1 MIIRTMTRW
10 HQLMIAMFSV
20 VMFLSGGIGASH
32 ADPITEAENWFNQIT
47 TMKAR
52 FIQVSDD
59 GTYAEGDFLLRRPFR
74 SRFDYD
80 EPIKTVLITT
90 KIWLHVDD
98 PERQTVTSYPISE
111 TPFKILFD
119 EKIRLSYDG
128 IITTAA
134 SQDGI
139 VVVRMEKRTG
149 SDAGILELEFTEKP
163 FVLRRWTI
171 TDSSGITTKVT
182 FQNIEMGVTLPA
194 NLFVPSNY
202 QN

>member
-1 MIIRTMTRW
+1 MIIRMMTRW
-10 HQLMIAMFSV
+10 HHIMMGLCAVIV
-20 VMFLSGGIGASH
+20 FLSGGMGASY
-32 ADPITEAENWFNQIT
+32 ADPITDAENWFNQIT

-59 GTYAEGDFLLRRPFR
+59 GTYAEGDFSLRRPFR

-80 EPIKTVLITT
+80 DPIKTVLITT

-98 PERQTVTSYPISE
+98 PDRETVTSYPISE
-111 TPFKILFD
+111 TPLKILFD
-119 EKIRLSYDG
+119 ETVRLSYDG

-134 SQDGI
+134 NKDGI

-149 SDAGILELEFTEKP
+149 SDAGVLELEFTEKP

-171 TDSSGITTKVT
+171 TDSAGITTKVT
-182 FQNIEMGVTLPA
+182 FQNIEMGVALPA
-194 NLFVPSNY
+194 RLFIPTNY

>member
-1 MIIRTMTRW
+1 MISRIVTRW
-10 HQLMIAMFSV
+10 HHFMMVLLSAAMV
-20 VMFLSGGIGASH
+20 LSGGMTASR

-59 GTYAEGDFLLRRPFR
+59 GTYAEGDFSLRRPFR

-80 EPIKTVLITT
+80 DPIKTVLITT

-111 TPFKILFD
+111 TPLKILFD
-119 EKIRLSYDG
+119 ETVQLSYEG

-149 SDAGILELEFTEKP
+149 SDAGVLELEFTEKP

-171 TDSSGITTKVT
+171 TDSAGITTKVT
-182 FQNIEMGVTLPA
+182 FQNIEMGVDLPA
-194 NLFVPSNY
+194 NLFVPSHY

>member
-1 MIIRTMTRW
+1 
-10 HQLMIAMFSV
+10 V
-20 VMFLSGGIGASH
+20 
-32 ADPITEAENWFNQIT
+32 
-47 TMKAR
+47 
-52 FIQVSDD
+52 
-59 GTYAEGDFLLRRPFR
+59 
-74 SRFDYD
+74 
-80 EPIKTVLITT
+80 
-90 KIWLHVDD
+90 
-98 PERQTVTSYPISE
+98 
-111 TPFKILFD
+111 
-119 EKIRLSYDG
+119 RLSYDG

-171 TDSSGITTKVT
+171 TDSAGITTKVT

-194 NLFVPSNY
+194 NLFVPSHY